1 MKKVPVVLVFCQ
13 AALLAGCAGQVA
25 PGGGPVDTVPPQI
38 VRTSP
43 DTNAVRVETN
53 LGRVDLEFSEYVD
66 RRTVEESIFISPYV
80 GELDFEWSGTEV
92 AILLPQQLRK
102 NTTYVVNVG
111 TDVLDVRARNR
122 MAAGYTLAFSTG
134 DSIDHGFI
142 TGRVFDEKPEG
153 VMIFAYALD
162 AINPDTLNP
171 THAKPDYITQTGKG
185 GAFTLANIALGR
197 YRLLA
202 VRDEYKNLVYDK
214 EVDHVGVTQH
224 DIALGANQMTAGNVW
239 FRLSR
244 EDTTRP
250 FVSSAKALDRYRILV
265 RFSEPVDTLT
275 FERAVLSIEDT
286 SARHPA
292 PLLLSY
298 VDRGAP
304 AQVLLQTVEPLDSA
318 GVYRMHARGVFD
330 LAGNSID
337 TTHASAVFD
346 GSAVPDTL
354 KPRFV
359 VEGII
364 DSTTGYQPWL
374 PIRVTFSKPVSQ
386 SPVADG
392 LRLTDTTGRRFP
404 ASLHWRDPLHAVME
418 PSTPLAS
425 RTWYHL
431 RIVLDSLRD
440 LHGLAGGD
448 STNRLRFETLDL
460 RATGTIDGAVRDTAA
475 GSKGGDVFVTV
486 SSIDLSPP
494 VRKTVRLKTPGKF
507 AVDQLM
513 EGKYV
518 LDTFRDADSSG
529 NYTYGRVTPFVPSER
544 FAVYPDT
551 VKVRARWAVEG
562 VLITYP

>member
-1 MKKVPVVLVFCQ
+1 MKKVPVVLIFSL
-13 AALLAGCAGQVA
+13 AALLVGCAGQVA

-43 DTNAVRVETN
+43 DTNAVRVETD
-53 LGRVDLEFSEYVD
+53 LGRIDLEFSEYVD

-80 GELDFEWSGTEV
+80 GELEFEWSGTEV
-92 AILLPQQLRK
+92 TILLPQQLRK

-153 VMIFAYALD
+153 VMILAYALD

-185 GAFTLANIALGR
+185 GSFMLANIALGR

-224 DIALGANQMTAGNVW
+224 DIALGATQMKAGNVW

-250 FVSSAKALDRYRILV
+250 FVSSAKSLNRYRILV
-265 RFSEPVDTLT
+265 RFSEPVDTLA
-275 FERAVLSIEDT
+275 FEHAVLSIEDT
-286 SARHPA
+286 LARHSVS
-292 PLLLSY
+292 LLLSY
-298 VDRGAP
+298 VDRAAP
-304 AQVLLQTVEPLDSA
+304 AQVLVQTAEPLDSA
-318 GVYRMHARGVFD
+318 GTYRLQASGVFD

-346 GSAVPDTL
+346 GSGIPDTL
-354 KPRFV
+354 KPRFM

-364 DSTTGYQPWL
+364 DSTKGYPPWL

-386 SPVADG
+386 SSIAGG
-392 LRLTDTTGRRFP
+392 LRLADTTGRGLP
-404 ASLHWRDPLHAVME
+404 ASLHWPDPLHVVLE
-418 PSTPLAS
+418 PSAS
-425 RTWYHL
+425 LGSKTWYHL
-431 RIVLDSLRD
+431 LIVLDSLRD

-448 STNRLRFETLDL
+448 STIRLRFETLDF
-460 RATGTIDGAVRDTAA
+460 RTTGTIEGAVRDTAG
-475 GSKGGDVFVTV
+475 GSKGGEVFVTA

-494 VRKTVRLKTPGKF
+494 VRKTVRLRTPGKF
-507 AVDQLM
+507 AVNQLM

-518 LDTFRDADSSG
+518 LDSFRDADSSG
-529 NYTYGRVTPFVPSER
+529 NYTYGKVMPFVPSER

-562 VLITYP
+562 VLISYP